1 MEDQIAFY
9 LPLLMFGT
17 LLPLLMLGFPVAFT
31 LGAVG
36 LLFGLIG
43 AGMELLSWSDFN
55 FLPLRIWG
63 IATNFTLLAV
73 PLFVFMGVMLERSGL
88 AEDLLETTGLVFG
101 KIRGGLAMS
110 VVVVGMLLAAST
122 GIVGATVVTM
132 GILALPTM
140 LRRGYSPEVATG
152 TIAASGT
159 LGQIIPP
166 SIILVLLGD
175 IMDVPI
181 GSMFV
186 GAVIPGLVLVA
197 FYLLWI
203 GGVAW
208 LRPDLAPAIPAEERD
223 SVSSSELRQRVF
235 RALLPPLLLIVLVL
249 GSIFGGVASPTEAAA
264 MGSFGAIILTLTS
277 GKFTVQILREVMLS
291 ALTIT
296 CMVFVILVGATF
308 FGLVFRLLGGDEIV
322 SDIIKSIPYGQNGV
336 LIVVM
341 ALFFVLGFVLDF
353 IEITFIIVPIMKP
366 IVKELA
372 IDPLWFS
379 ILIAINLQTSFLTP
393 PFGFS
398 LFYLKGVV
406 PPNVTTM
413 HIYRGVAPFVVIQ
426 IIGLIVA
433 FIFPETVT
441 WLPKAIGW

>member
-1 MEDQIAFY
+1 
-9 LPLLMFGT
+9 
-17 LLPLLMLGFPVAFT
+17 
-31 LGAVG
+31 
-36 LLFGLIG
+36 
-43 AGMELLSWSDFN
+43 
-55 FLPLRIWG
+55 
-63 IATNFTLLAV
+63 
-73 PLFVFMGVMLERSGL
+73 
-88 AEDLLETTGLVFG
+88 
-101 KIRGGLAMS
+101 
-110 VVVVGMLLAAST
+110 
-122 GIVGATVVTM
+122 
-132 GILALPTM
+132 
-140 LRRGYSPEVATG
+140 
-152 TIAASGT
+152 
-159 LGQIIPP
+159 
-166 SIILVLLGD
+166 
-175 IMDVPI
+175 MDVPI

-235 RALLPPLLLIVLVL
+235 RALLPPLLLIVLVV
-249 GSIFGGVASPTEAAA
+249 GSIFGGVASPPEAAA